1 MSFAEETATL
11 EAVEERIQLAVGLV
25 RTLREENGR
34 LTKELAAAINAREE
48 ASNLH
53 KDAKNLIDTA
63 NGEADQARKDA
74 QKAVKELEDLRNE
87 RKQVRTR
94 IEKILGQ
101 MDLLADQ

>member
-11 EAVEERIQLAVGLV
+11 AAVEERIQLAVGLV
-25 RTLREENGR
+25 RTLREENSR
-34 LTKELAAAINAREE
+34 LTKELTAAIKAREE
-48 ASNLH
+48 ASNLQN
-53 KDAKNLIDTA
+53 DARGMIDTA
-63 NGEADQARKDA
+63 NAEAEQARKDA
-74 QKAVKELEDLRNE
+74 QKAVQELDDLRNE